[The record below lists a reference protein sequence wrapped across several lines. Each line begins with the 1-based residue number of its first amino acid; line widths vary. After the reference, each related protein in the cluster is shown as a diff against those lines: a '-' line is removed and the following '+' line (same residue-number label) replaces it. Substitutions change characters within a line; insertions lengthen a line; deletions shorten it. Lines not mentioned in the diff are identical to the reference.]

1 MGWLLGEKEDKKLVQ
16 LAMMRNQIAASFSNL
31 RKDIENQNKW
41 ISYLHQS
48 HQNLSQA
55 HKEILKT
62 HSDLKTSHESHKS
75 KTNAHITHMSKW
87 IDFLHANNKSL
98 ENRIKNLEE
107 NVGKAF
113 LLYNKNIKELYELIK
128 NHPKVD
134 EQKLKDQVINEVKLL
149 IEAEKIREAKERKK
163 MLDQHAHEQHLHHEE
178 HEAPSHAQHY
188 QPIHQ
193 HSIQPVQPLFQQ
205 PTPVASYQSDLTS
218 PEKKLLSFLFNQSEP
233 MNYAQIAAKTGHSI
247 NTVRVNM
254 NILKR
259 KNLVEEHMLPS
270 GIKLF
275 TITNKEKIKKVYN
288 LQVL

>member
-1 MGWLLGEKEDKKLVQ
+1 MGWLLGEKEDKKLAQ
-16 LAMMRNQIAASFSNL
+16 LAMMRNQIAASFTNL

-48 HQNLSQA
+48 HQTLAQG
-55 HKEILKT
+55 HREITKT
-62 HSDLKTSHESHKS
+62 HNDLKTSHEAHKS
-75 KTNAHITHMSKW
+75 KTNTHIAHMSKW
-87 IDFLHANNKSL
+87 IDFLHANNKAL
-98 ENRIKNLEE
+98 ENRIKTLEE
-107 NVGKAF
+107 NVSKAF
-113 LLYNKNIKELYELIK
+113 LLYNKNIKDIYDLIK
-128 NHPKVD
+128 NHPKID
-134 EQKLKDQVINEVKLL
+134 EHKLREQFMNEVKLL
-149 IEAEKIREAKERKK
+149 LEAEKIREAKEKK
-163 MLDQHAHEQHLHHEE
+163 KILEQHVQQHAHHEE
-178 HEAPSHAQHY
+178 QISPV
-188 QPIHQ
+188 IHIQ
-193 HSIQPVQPLFQQ
+193 QPVQSVSQ
-205 PTPVASYQSDLTS
+205 PQPSVMPGYQSELTF

-288 LQVL
+288 LEVL

>member
-1 MGWLLGEKEDKKLVQ
+1 MGWLLGEKEDKKLAQ
-16 LAMMRNQIAASFSNL
+16 LAMMRNQIAASFTNL

-48 HQNLSQA
+48 HQTLAQA
-55 HKEILKT
+55 HKEITKT
-62 HSDLKTSHESHKS
+62 HTDLKISHEANKS
-75 KTNAHITHMSKW
+75 KTNTHIAHMSKW
-87 IDFLHANNKSL
+87 IDFLHANNKAL
-98 ENRIKNLEE
+98 ENRIKTLEE
-107 NVGKAF
+107 NVSKAF
-113 LLYNKNIKELYELIK
+113 LLYNKNIKDIYELIK

-134 EQKLKDQVINEVKLL
+134 EQKLREQLMNEVKLL
-149 IEAEKIREAKERKK
+149 LDAEKIREAKEKK
-163 MLDQHAHEQHLHHEE
+163 KLLEQRAVRHEE
-178 HEAPSHAQHY
+178 HLSHEVPIQHM
-188 QPIHQ
+188 QRSQ
-193 HSIQPVQPLFQQ
+193 QPVQPIFQPLQ
-205 PTPVASYQSDLTS
+205 PIPSVVSGYQSDLTS

-275 TITNKEKIKKVYN
+275 TITNKERIKKVYN